1 MITDAIQKDL
11 RGRGILQDS
20 EILKK
25 EGDLYFAL
33 NVLTQERRLIQ
44 NSHVIR
50 EILNSRDNRTGKK
63 ILKG

>member
-1 MITDAIQKDL
+1 MITDDIQKDL
-11 RGRGILQDS
+11 RSRGVLHES

-50 EILNSRDNRTGKK
+50 EILSSRDSRSGKK
-63 ILKG
+63 ILRG

>member
-1 MITDAIQKDL
+1 MITDDIQKDL
-11 RGRGILQDS
+11 RSRGVLQDS

-50 EILNSRDNRTGKK
+50 EILSSRDNRTGKK
-63 ILKG
+63 ILRG

>member
-1 MITDAIQKDL
+1 MITDDIQKDL
-11 RGRGILQDS
+11 RSRGVLHES

-50 EILNSRDNRTGKK
+50 EILSSRDSRPGKK
-63 ILKG
+63 ILRG